1 MSCKAEQVGTDDDG
15 SGDACDDDGVE
26 GAFDVFLNDPAESL
40 DSDADGIGDNAD
52 GDDIANNALEL
63 SKSTF
68 CSQG

>member
-1 MSCKAEQVGTDDDG
+1 M
-15 SGDACDDDGVE
+15 
-26 GAFDVFLNDPAESL
+26 FLNDPAENL